1 MPFSANPASTHAAA
15 TAPSSRVMTLEK
27 INQNVVRFEYAVRG
41 QQAIRAEQLR
51 KQLIEKPGSLP
62 FQEIVSCNIGNPQ
75 QLKQL
80 PITFYRQ
87 VSALV
92 EYPDLMSDK
101 NMPLTSKMF
110 ASDAVLRAKELL
122 TAMGGSSGAYTH
134 SQGIPIV
141 RQRVAEFIEKRDGF
155 PADPESI
162 FLTAGASP
170 GVQMVLQTLIAH
182 KDVGIMIPIPQ
193 YPLYTASISLSGGN
207 AVPYYLDESKDW
219 GLSMEEL
226 TRSIQDGRSKN
237 YEVRALCVINP
248 GNPTGQC
255 LPIES
260 MRQIIEF
267 CHRENIVLMA
277 DEVYQTNIYKPDE
290 LPFHSF
296 KKVLK
301 SMGPKYNSVE
311 LISFHS
317 VSKGTIGEC
326 GRRGGYFE
334 CTGIDE
340 SVMEMLYKIAS
351 VSLCPPVQGQLMVE
365 HMVHPPEPGSESYAL
380 YKSENAAIYDS
391 LRRRA
396 EKLANAFNS
405 LEGVSCN
412 SAQGAMYLF
421 PRVSLSEKAIQAA
434 KNADLSPDAFYAMEL
449 LNTTGV
455 CVVPG
460 SGFGQ
465 VLAHTI
471 SDLLFS
477 HLKMS
482 WISLL
487 ATSRLSMMP
496 L

>member
-1 MPFSANPASTHAAA
+1 MTRITDASTD
-15 TAPSSRVMTLEK
+15 RVMSLES
-27 INQNVVRFEYAVRG
+27 INQKVVQFEYAVRG
-41 QQAIRAEQLR
+41 AQAIRAEQLR
-51 KQLIEKPGSLP
+51 KQLVEGPNDLP
-62 FQEIVSCNIGNPQ
+62 FKEIVSCNIGNPQ

-87 VSALV
+87 VSALC
-92 EYPDLMSDK
+92 EYPDLM
-101 NMPLTSKMF
+101 NAANLPVTSKIF
-110 ASDAVLRAKELL
+110 AKDAIERAKELL
-122 TAMGGSSGAYTH
+122 TAMGGSTGAYTH
-134 SQGIPIV
+134 SQGIPLV

-155 PADPESI
+155 PSDPDSI

-170 GVQMVLQTLIAH
+170 GVQMVLQTLISSD
-182 KDVGIMIPIPQ
+182 DVGIMIPIPQ
-193 YPLYTASISLSGGN
+193 YPLYTASISLYGGN

-219 GLSMEEL
+219 GLTLEEL
-226 TRSIQDGRSKN
+226 TRSIKDGRSKN
-237 YEVRALCVINP
+237 YQVRALCVINP

-255 LPIES
+255 LPIDS

-267 CHRENIVLMA
+267 CHRENVVLMA
-277 DEVYQTNIYKPDE
+277 DEVYQTNIYKPEE

-301 SMGPKYNSVE
+301 SMGSKYESVE
-311 LISFHS
+311 LFSFHS

-334 CTGIDE
+334 CTGIDS
-340 SVMEMLYKIAS
+340 SVKEMLYKIAS

-365 HMVHPPEPGSESYAL
+365 HMVHPPKSDGDSYAL
-380 YKSENAAIYDS
+380 YKKENLAIYDS

-396 EKLANAFNS
+396 EKLASAFNS
-405 LEGVSCN
+405 LEGVTCN

-421 PRVSLSEKAIQAA
+421 PRIRLSAKAVQAA
-434 KNADLSPDAFYAMEL
+434 MDADQAPDAFYSMAL

-465 VLAHTI
+465 VDGTYHFRSTFLPPEELMDQFIGNIKAFHNE
-471 SDLLFS
+471 FM
-477 HLKMS
+477 KKY
-482 WISLL
+482 
-487 ATSRLSMMP
+487 A
-496 L
+496 